1 MNSSTNKV
9 ARNKL
14 DKLERSLKKK
24 LLAFYNSKIKGS
36 PIPTDILR
44 QQYDQQVKDII
55 RKAAQESYIVGTD
68 QVANQVLSK
77 DESFQLFITTLD
89 LNNITALADRLSN
102 DFWNTAR
109 RLQDREATVTDQGVK
124 KVPFNAVAALTGIA
138 AGLIFSAFNNAILSK
153 STQVTQPISPV
164 LDILPLTDQSLN
176 LNLDIP
182 FNFEVRP
189 VGRVRFTTQHDSKVD
204 PDICAPLDGT
214 EWFVDDPSIVTPPD
228 QTHPNCR
235 CTLEPIIE

>member
-77 DESFQLFITTLD
+77 DESFQLFISTTD
-89 LNNITALADRLSN
+89 LNNIQGLTDRLSN

-138 AGLIFSAFNNAILSK
+138 AGLIFSAFNNAIKSK
-153 STQVTQPISPV
+153 STQITQPISPV

-176 LNLDIP
+176 LDIG
-182 FNFEVRP
+182 FEVRP

-214 EWFVDDPSIVTPPD
+214 EWFVDDPSIVTPPTD
-228 QTHPNCR
+228 THPNCR
-235 CTLEPIIE
+235 CTLEPILD

>member
-1 MNSSTNKV
+1 MPNNKNKV
-9 ARNKL
+9 THNKL

-44 QQYDQQVKDII
+44 QQHDQQVKDII

-77 DESFQLFITTLD
+77 DESFQLFISGTD
-89 LNNITALADRLSN
+89 LNNIQGLTERLSN

-138 AGLIFSAFNNAILSK
+138 AGLIFSAFNNAIKSK
-153 STQVTQPISPV
+153 STQVTQPIVSPETFANAN
-164 LDILPLTDQSLN
+164 LSLE
-176 LNLDIP
+176 LDIP

-214 EWFVDDPSIVTPPD
+214 EWFVDDPSIITPPD

-235 CTLEPIIE
+235 CTLEPILE